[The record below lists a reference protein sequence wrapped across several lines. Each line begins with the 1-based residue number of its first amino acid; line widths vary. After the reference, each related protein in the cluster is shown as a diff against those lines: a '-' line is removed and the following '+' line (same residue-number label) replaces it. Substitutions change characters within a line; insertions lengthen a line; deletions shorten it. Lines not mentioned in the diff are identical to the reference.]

1 MIEGNRDDSRYQRE
15 VGIVEGK
22 SFWVRLQRSPET
34 CFVGEA
40 GVCGG
45 QHICQRQQEVA
56 VEGNSR

>member
-34 CFVGEA
+34 CFVGKQ
-40 GVCGG
+40 VY
-45 QHICQRQQEVA
+45 
-56 VEGNSR
+56 VEGNTFARDNRR